1 MNDQSRVF
9 DFFYYQ
15 LNRFPQE
22 AMFSAKENGRWIHHS
37 TQAVIDI
44 STRLSA
50 GLLSLGLSGN
60 TMDVEQQDK
69 IAIISRNRPEWL
81 MLDLACQQIGV
92 LLCPIYPT
100 TNPNEVAFILNDAQ
114 VKYVFVS
121 GEDMLDKVNGI
132 QHQVPSLIKTFTF
145 DASPRADVWTSL
157 LSSDQGLLDQV
168 EAWKKRIQPEHC
180 VTIIYTSGTTGFPKG
195 VMLSHRNLVT
205 NVLNATKSFPFPEA
219 PGSRSLSF
227 LPLNHIFERMASYI
241 YIYTGINIFYAENME
256 TIGENLKEVKPV
268 LFSTVPRLLEKMY
281 DKIMANGSAL
291 TGITRRLFFWAVGL
305 AERYQINGGSVGYR
319 LQLAL
324 ANALIFS
331 KWRAALGGQVRYVIT
346 GGAAC
351 QEKLLRIFNAA
362 RIPVFEG
369 YGPTENSPVISVNCN
384 KPDGMCFGT
393 VGLVIDGQE
402 VKLLEDGEICVRG
415 SSVMMG
421 YYKRPDLTE
430 EVIKEGWLHT
440 GDVGVY
446 VDNRYLKIT
455 DRKKELF
462 KTSGGKYIA
471 PQYLENKLKESPYI
485 EQLMIVG
492 ENRKYVA
499 AIIVPSFAALETFAQ
514 SQSIAVIDRSALI
527 QHPAVLAFMQKE
539 VDAFNAGFN
548 QVEQIKKFALL
559 DKEWSVDTG
568 ELTPK
573 LSMRRKVIGE
583 KHAALIETLFL

>member
-9 DFFYYQ
+9 DFFFYQ

-22 AMFSAKENGRWIHHS
+22 AMFSAKENGQWTHHS
-37 TQAVIDI
+37 TQSVIDV
-44 STRLSA
+44 STQLSA
-50 GLLSLGLSGN
+50 GLLSLGLSGHS
-60 TMDVEQQDK
+60 MDVEQQDK

-121 GEDMLDKVNGI
+121 GEDMLDKVNSI
-132 QHQVPSLIKTFTF
+132 QQQVTSLIKTFTF
-145 DASPRADVWTSL
+145 DPSPRADVWTSL

-168 EAWKKRIQPEHC
+168 AGWKERIQPEHC

-205 NVLNATKSFPFPEA
+205 NVLNATNTFPFPEA

-256 TIGENLKEVKPV
+256 TIGENLKEVKPI

-291 TGITRRLFFWAVGL
+291 TGITRWLFFWAVGL
-305 AERYQINGGSVGYR
+305 AERYQLQGGSVWYR

-324 ANALIFS
+324 ANALIFK
-331 KWRAALGGQVRYVIT
+331 KWRAALGGQVQYVIT

-362 RIPVFEG
+362 QIPVFEG

-384 KPDGMCFGT
+384 KPNGMCFGT
-393 VGLVIDGQE
+393 VGLVVDGQE

-421 YYKRPDLTE
+421 YYKRPDLTA
-430 EVIKEGWLHT
+430 EVIKDGWLHT

-499 AIIVPSFAALETFAQ
+499 AIIVPSFTALEAFAQ
-514 SQSIAVIDRSALI
+514 SQSIAVNDRSSLI
-527 QHPAVLAFMQKE
+527 QHPAILAFMQKE
-539 VDAFNAGFN
+539 VDQFNAGFN

-559 DKEWSVDTG
+559 DKEWSVETG

-573 LSMRRKVIGE
+573 LSMRRKVISE
-583 KHAALIETLFL
+583 QHAPLIDSLFQ

>member
-22 AMFSAKENGRWIHHS
+22 AMFSAKENGHWMHHS
-37 TQAVIDI
+37 TQSVIDM

-50 GLLSLGLSGN
+50 GLLSLGLSGHS
-60 TMDVEQQDK
+60 MDVEQQDK

-81 MLDLACQQIGV
+81 MLDLACQQVGV

-121 GEDMLDKVNGI
+121 GEDMLDKVHGI

-145 DASPRADVWTSL
+145 DPSPRADVWTSL

-168 EAWKKRIQPEHC
+168 EDWKKRIQPEHC

-205 NVLNATKSFPFPEA
+205 NVLNATKTFPFPEA

-256 TIGENLKEVKPV
+256 TIGENLKEVKPI

-291 TGITRRLFFWAVGL
+291 SGITRWLFFWAVGL
-305 AERYQINGGSVGYR
+305 AERYQLNGGSVWYR

-324 ANALIFS
+324 ANALIFK
-331 KWRAALGGQVRYVIT
+331 KWRAALGGQVQYVIT

-351 QEKLLRIFNAA
+351 Q
-362 RIPVFEG
+362 
-369 YGPTENSPVISVNCN
+369 
-384 KPDGMCFGT
+384 
-393 VGLVIDGQE
+393 
-402 VKLLEDGEICVRG
+402 
-415 SSVMMG
+415 
-421 YYKRPDLTE
+421 
-430 EVIKEGWLHT
+430 
-440 GDVGVY
+440 
-446 VDNRYLKIT
+446 
-455 DRKKELF
+455 
-462 KTSGGKYIA
+462 
-471 PQYLENKLKESPYI
+471 
-485 EQLMIVG
+485 
-492 ENRKYVA
+492 
-499 AIIVPSFAALETFAQ
+499 
-514 SQSIAVIDRSALI
+514 
-527 QHPAVLAFMQKE
+527 
-539 VDAFNAGFN
+539 
-548 QVEQIKKFALL
+548 
-559 DKEWSVDTG
+559 
-568 ELTPK
+568 
-573 LSMRRKVIGE
+573 IGRA
-583 KHAALIETLFL
+583 HV